1 MTSVTASNG
10 CTRHLARGC
19 GNDLANQR
27 RRNKDDTSDDFANC
41 ELSIEE
47 LEAIAA
53 GWPYWLHTVG
63 HIAADIGTGAGKF
76 LLNAAGVPILAVT
89 GAAVVGAILGGG
101 GQSLTTNKSM
111 N

>member
-1 MTSVTASNG
+1 MIRAINTGETKMTLPTNDDFSNG
-10 CTRHLARGC
+10 
-19 GNDLANQR
+19 
-27 RRNKDDTSDDFANC
+27 

-53 GWPYWLHTVG
+53 GWPRWLHTVG
-63 HIAADIGTGAGKF
+63 HIAADIGTEAGKF
-76 LLNAAGVPILAVT
+76 LLNAAGVAILGVT

-101 GQSLTTNKSM
+101 GQSLTTNRSL

>member
-1 MTSVTASNG
+1 MTLPTN
-10 CTRHLARGC
+10 
-19 GNDLANQR
+19 
-27 RRNKDDTSDDFANC
+27 DDFANC

-53 GWPYWLHTVG
+53 GWPHWLHTVG
-63 HIAADIGTGAGKF
+63 HIAVDIGTGAGKF
-76 LLNAAGVPILAVT
+76 LLNAAGVAILAVT

>member
-1 MTSVTASNG
+1 MTLPTN
-10 CTRHLARGC
+10 
-19 GNDLANQR
+19 
-27 RRNKDDTSDDFANC
+27 DDFANC

-53 GWPYWLHTVG
+53 GWPHWLHTVG

-76 LLNAAGVPILAVT
+76 LLNAAGVAILAVT

-101 GQSLTTNKSM
+101 QSLTTNKSM